1 LNIRQVVCTFQD
13 IEGNNVPDIRRS
25 IAMENLALTISATA
39 FSTGALIVFI
49 YWIAGLIADYF
60 EEK

>member
-1 LNIRQVVCTFQD
+1 LNIRQVVCTFRD

-39 FSTGALIVFI
+39 FSTGALVIFI

-60 EEK
+60 EGE